1 MTRAPVSRE
10 IIAKYE
16 ENVKVK
22 TLVDKAKFS
31 CNWSQKTIAGSVLKC
46 YNFCMQIHYF
56 GLSSF
61 KIITK
66 DATIITDPFDKESGL
81 TPPRGAADIAILA
94 EKNNKLYNAT
104 SGISGEPF
112 LISDPGEYDLKGV
125 TVTGIPLLQDEGRY
139 VTIYLIES
147 EDLSILNLA
156 HIREWNI
163 KQDDLDDLGEIDILI
178 LPVGSNSVLT
188 PKIASQIAHDIEP
201 KIVIPSHYETAGLK
215 LPNEKVDVFLKTF
228 GGKSETMEKLLI
240 KKKDL
245 IEDKTQVIILEP
257 LR

>member
-1 MTRAPVSRE
+1 
-10 IIAKYE
+10 
-16 ENVKVK
+16 
-22 TLVDKAKFS
+22 
-31 CNWSQKTIAGSVLKC
+31 
-46 YNFCMQIHYF
+46 MQIHYF

-66 DATIITDPFDKESGL
+66 EATIITDPFDKESGL
-81 TPPRGAADIAILA
+81 TPPRGAADIVILA

-125 TVTGIPLLQDEGRY
+125 TVTGVPLLQDENRY
-139 VTIYLIES
+139 VTVFLIES
-147 EDLSILNLA
+147 EEISILNLA

-188 PKIASQIAHDIEP
+188 PKLAAQITHDIEP
-201 KIVIPSHYETAGLK
+201 KIVIPSHYDINGLK
-215 LPNEKVDVFLKTF
+215 LPNEKIDVFTKAF
-228 GGKSETMEKLLI
+228 GGKPETMEKLLV

-245 IEDKTQVIILEP
+245 MQDKTQMVILEP